1 MLADVDGVI
10 NTNDNDNADLA
21 VKQKY
26 PWKTIINH
34 KPTSSFFG
42 LNGAGLISEKK
53 KNVKVLYKRNF
64 CQWFLSWKLFWDC
77 FQVRE
82 N

>member
-42 LNGAGLISEKK
+42 LNGAGFNFRKEKECESLI
-53 KNVKVLYKRNF
+53 
-64 CQWFLSWKLFWDC
+64 
-77 FQVRE
+77 
-82 N
+82 

>member
-10 NTNDNDNADLA
+10 NANDNDNADLA
-21 VKQKY
+21 VKQKK

-42 LNGAGLISEKK
+42 LNGAGFNFRKEK
-53 KNVKVLYKRNF
+53 
-64 CQWFLSWKLFWDC
+64 
-77 FQVRE
+77 
-82 N
+82 